1 MMWGPMMGWGG
12 FGWGWIGW
20 LGMILFWLL
29 IAGLAIW
36 LVSSLVGSAR
46 TSRRE
51 PDPRHLLDI
60 RFARGEITEEEYRKA
75 KEILGRE

>member
-20 LGMILFWLL
+20 LVMILFWLI

-36 LVSSLVGSAR
+36 LVSALVGSAR

-51 PDPRHLLDI
+51 PDPRQLLDI

-75 KEILGRE
+75 KELLAKQ